1 MLITWVVFLASG
13 SISGFLS
20 EGGLRAISRVFSLL
34 LAAIGVN
41 MIIRGLYLLEI
52 LIPKTTP

>member
-1 MLITWVVFLASG
+1 ML
-13 SISGFLS
+13 
-20 EGGLRAISRVFSLL
+20 SRVLSLL

-52 LIPKTTP
+52 LGPKTTP